1 MFHTHSIKISA
12 TALVAMVGL
21 SAGAAEIQSASDL
34 TDARAKASYGIGVQQ
49 ARSWE
54 RQGADLNWDAYFKG
68 ILDGAAGGDLLLSDQ
83 EITDAMNSYRT
94 EVQARVKAKL
104 EAEGAK
110 NQEAGEKFLAENKT
124 KEGVVTTASG
134 LQYKVLKMGDGP
146 KPTANDKVKVHYTG
160 TLIDGKEFDSSRN
173 REPIT
178 FALNRVIAG
187 WTEGL
192 QLMPK
197 GSQFQFF
204 IPPELAYG
212 SQNKPGIGPNQVLI
226 FDVELLDIEAAKPPQ
241 PVTSDIIKVPSR
253 EEMERG
259 AKIEVIKA
267 EEAQKLI
274 EAEKAKQKD
283 Q

>member
-1 MFHTHSIKISA
+1 A

-124 KEGVVTTASG
+124 KEGVVTTA
-134 LQYKVLKMGDGP
+134 
-146 KPTANDKVKVHYTG
+146 
-160 TLIDGKEFDSSRN
+160 
-173 REPIT
+173 
-178 FALNRVIAG
+178 
-187 WTEGL
+187 
-192 QLMPK
+192 
-197 GSQFQFF
+197 
-204 IPPELAYG
+204 
-212 SQNKPGIGPNQVLI
+212 
-226 FDVELLDIEAAKPPQ
+226 
-241 PVTSDIIKVPSR
+241 
-253 EEMERG
+253 
-259 AKIEVIKA
+259 
-267 EEAQKLI
+267 
-274 EAEKAKQKD
+274 
-283 Q
+283 